1 MKDLKETLLN
11 EGSYAGYEDIIESIE
26 SNCDSEAIIEMCKDI
41 GEKADKPIY
50 GFKILGLVDELLK
63 YMKK

>member
-11 EGSYAGYEDIIESIE
+11 EGSYAGYEDIIKSIE

-41 GEKADKPIY
+41 AKKPDKPIY